1 MEYMKLFIGKVVDNK
16 TRGSCISTDSMKGHD
31 NYPNLV
37 HNTEIG
43 AYIDSD
49 KINLTLVVKVM

>member
-1 MEYMKLFIGKVVDNK
+1 MP
-16 TRGSCISTDSMKGHD
+16 TDSVRSGD

-49 KINLTLVVKVM
+49 KTNLAYLVG

>member
-1 MEYMKLFIGKVVDNK
+1 MIVPFF
-16 TRGSCISTDSMKGHD
+16 
-31 NYPNLV
+31 V

-49 KINLTLVVKVM
+49 NTGILGWLKLCNAGLVISEFKKVRVKYESLYASKKL